1 MTRQPIYLLSTGT
14 LPDQLVTAI
23 SKAGI
28 TLDVVTFIDIE
39 YVDIK
44 NLIPGT
50 AVFTSVNAVVAVK
63 RWLSTPP
70 PNLRI
75 YCIGGATHQ
84 AVVEAFGEKAV
95 VGKAGS
101 AGELAK
107 LICARETGDKKKIV
121 FFCGD
126 QRREELPSLGLT
138 EKIVYRTVHTPH
150 RIQREYDGIAFFSP
164 SAVESF
170 FSVNVIPAAIP
181 LFAIGPTTAAAI
193 RAACPN
199 PVITGGEPDKAMLV
213 HQMTDYLV
221 NKR

>member
-1 MTRQPIYLLSTGT
+1 MTRKPIYLLSTGT
-14 LPDQLVTAI
+14 LPDQLVADA

-28 TLDVVTFIDIE
+28 AVDVVPFIDIE

-44 NLIPGT
+44 YLIPET
-50 AVFTSVNAVVAVK
+50 AVFTSVNAVIAVK
-63 RWLSTPP
+63 RGLSTPL

-75 YCIGGATHQ
+75 YCISGATHR
-84 AVVEAFGEKAV
+84 AIVEAFGEQAV
-95 VGKAGS
+95 VGKADS
-101 AGELAK
+101 AGELAN
-107 LICARETGDKKKIV
+107 LIRAREPGNKKKIV

-126 QRREELPSLGLT
+126 HRRAELPSLGVT
-138 EKIVYRTVHTPH
+138 EKIVYRTIHTPH

-164 SAVESF
+164 SGVESF
-170 FSVNVIPAAIP
+170 FSVNVIPASIP

-193 RAACPN
+193 RATCPN

-221 NKR
+221 NKQ

>member
-14 LPDQLVTAI
+14 LPDRLVADA

-28 TLDVVTFIDIE
+28 AVDVVPFIDIE
-39 YVDIK
+39 YVDTK

-50 AVFTSVNAVVAVK
+50 AVFTSVNAVIAVK
-63 RWLSTPP
+63 RWLSTPL

-75 YCIGGATHQ
+75 YCISGATHR
-84 AVVEAFGEKAV
+84 AVVEAFGEQAV
-95 VGKAGS
+95 VGKADS
-101 AGELAK
+101 AGELAN
-107 LICARETGDKKKIV
+107 LIRAREPGNKKKIV

-126 QRREELPSLGLT
+126 HRREELPALGVT
-138 EKIVYRTVHTPH
+138 EKIVYRTIHTPH

-170 FSVNVIPAAIP
+170 FSVNVIPASIP

-221 NKR
+221 NKQ

>member
-14 LPDQLVTAI
+14 LPDRLVADA

-28 TLDVVTFIDIE
+28 AVDVVPFIDIE
-39 YVDIK
+39 YVDTK

-50 AVFTSVNAVVAVK
+50 AVFTSVNAVIAVK
-63 RWLSTPP
+63 RWLSTPL

-75 YCIGGATHQ
+75 YCISGATHR
-84 AVVEAFGEKAV
+84 AVVEAFGEQAV
-95 VGKAGS
+95 VGKADS
-101 AGELAK
+101 AGELAN
-107 LICARETGDKKKIV
+107 LIRAREPGNKKKIV

-126 QRREELPSLGLT
+126 HRREELPALGVT
-138 EKIVYRTVHTPH
+138 EKIVYRTIHTPH

-170 FSVNVIPAAIP
+170 FSVNVIPASIQ

-199 PVITGGEPDKAMLV
+199 PVITGAEPDKAMLL

-221 NKR
+221 NKQ

>member
-1 MTRQPIYLLSTGT
+1 MTRQKIHLLSTGT
-14 LPDQLVTAI
+14 LPDQVVTAV
-23 SKAGI
+23 SKAGM
-28 TLDVVTFIDIE
+28 TLDVVPFVDIE
-39 YVDIK
+39 YVDIE
-44 NLIPGT
+44 NPIPET
-50 AVFTSVNAVVAVK
+50 AVFTSVNAVIAVK
-63 RWLSTPP
+63 RWLSTPL

-75 YCIGGATHQ
+75 YCISGATHR
-84 AVVEAFGEKAV
+84 AVVEAFGEQAV
-95 VGKAGS
+95 VGKANS

-107 LICARETGDKKKIV
+107 LIRARETGNNKKIV

-126 QRREELPSLGLT
+126 HRREELPSLGVT
-138 EKIVYRTVHTPH
+138 EKIVYRTIHTPH

-164 SAVESF
+164 SGVESF
-170 FSVNVIPAAIP
+170 FSVNVIPASIP
-181 LFAIGPTTAAAI
+181 LFAIGPTTADAI